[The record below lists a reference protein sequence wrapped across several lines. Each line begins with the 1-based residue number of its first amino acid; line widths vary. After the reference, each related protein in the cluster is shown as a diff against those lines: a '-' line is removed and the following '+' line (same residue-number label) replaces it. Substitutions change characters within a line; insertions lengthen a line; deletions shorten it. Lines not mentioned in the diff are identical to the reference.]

1 MDNFDLRKYLAEG
14 KLLKE
19 NTERTVEGE
28 IRDYFDTLIKNQ
40 PEDALNLIMDLI
52 SNDGGNFKEWIDDIQ
67 SDIVDSWGGDYD
79 GPIRGYREDDEED
92 ELDENLNEE
101 IEDEGPEEDA
111 FDAEFQNAANQ
122 LAATIGKELKDKKA
136 ENPEALNE
144 AIVTSVIAGILT
156 GNAVLGFISKMSAKL
171 MKKLNWKKG
180 EDFAE
185 KVHHWAHDNEKAF
198 QAPIKRVLAF
208 FIKDEAKLEATTKA
222 IYAIVVA
229 SMAAGYGAHAIE
241 SLGKADWFQ
250 GALGALKTVAKGE
263 EAVVNAFPAIKG
275 LMS

>member
-1 MDNFDLRKYLAEG
+1 MDNFDLKKYLAEG

-180 EDFAE
+180 EDFSE
-185 KVHHWAHDNEKAF
+185 KVHKWAHDNEKSF
-198 QAPIKRVLAF
+198 QEPIRRVLAF
-208 FIKDEAKLEATTKA
+208 FIKDKTKLELVVKA
-222 IYAIVVA
+222 IYAIVVG
-229 SMAAGYGAHAIE
+229 SMAAGYGASAVS
-241 SLGKADWFQ
+241 SLEKADWFNSS
-250 GALGALKTVAKGE
+250 LSALKTLAKSD
-263 EAVVNAFPAIKG
+263 EAIANAFPAIKS
-275 LMS
+275 LMT

>member
-1 MDNFDLRKYLAEG
+1 MDNFDLKKYLAEG

-136 ENPEALNE
+136 ENPESINE
-144 AIVTSVIAGILT
+144 ALVTSVIAGVLT

-185 KVHHWAHDNEKAF
+185 KVHKWAHDNEVAF
-198 QAPIKRVLAF
+198 QTPIKRVLAF
-208 FIKDEAKLEATTKA
+208 FIKDPKTLDITVKA
-222 IYAIVVA
+222 IYAIIVG
-229 SMAAGYGAHAIE
+229 SMAAGYGASAVE
-241 SLGKADWFQ
+241 SLEKADWFNS
-250 GALGALKTVAKGE
+250 ALSSLKTLAKSD
-263 EAVVNAFPAIKG
+263 EAIANAFPAIKS
-275 LMS
+275 LMT

>member
-180 EDFAE
+180 EDFSE
-185 KVHHWAHDNEKAF
+185 KVHKWAHDNEKSF
-198 QAPIKRVLAF
+198 QEPIRRVLAF
-208 FIKDEAKLEATTKA
+208 FIKDKTKLELVVKA
-222 IYAIVVA
+222 IYAIVVG
-229 SMAAGYGAHAIE
+229 SMAAGYGASAVS
-241 SLGKADWFQ
+241 SLEKADWFNSS
-250 GALGALKTVAKGE
+250 LSALKTLAKSD
-263 EAVVNAFPAIKG
+263 EAIANAFPAIKS
-275 LMS
+275 LMT